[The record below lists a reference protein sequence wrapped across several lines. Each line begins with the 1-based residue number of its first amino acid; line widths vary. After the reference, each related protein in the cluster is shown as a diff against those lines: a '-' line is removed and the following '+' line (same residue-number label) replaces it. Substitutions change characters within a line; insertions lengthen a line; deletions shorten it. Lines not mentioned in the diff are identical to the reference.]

1 MQTIQRQ
8 DREKNVKSIFNNEFR
23 LATKAHTHTSNGA
36 KLRKRFFANGVFI
49 DGKKMAINKFAM
61 RNRFQVIKIQLRYRN
76 IWFTMFGYSDITN
89 NIRNSSFSPLIS
101 YPYLPMLL
109 NQGHSCFYSN
119 FKCREI
125 KSANKL
131 FFWWNRIQIRNLL
144 ITYHHLR
151 KKPAI
156 FNLRKNCRK
165 FVLFHHS
172 LKCSTRKFEFNW
184 NLRKNRHFSTVLFQ
198 SVNNHKLIG
207 FFLILFLS
215 FPWVWVLVWVWV

>member
-1 MQTIQRQ
+1 
-8 DREKNVKSIFNNEFR
+8 
-23 LATKAHTHTSNGA
+23 
-36 KLRKRFFANGVFI
+36 
-49 DGKKMAINKFAM
+49 
-61 RNRFQVIKIQLRYRN
+61 
-76 IWFTMFGYSDITN
+76 
-89 NIRNSSFSPLIS
+89 
-101 YPYLPMLL
+101 MLL

-144 ITYHHLR
+144 ITYHQLW

-207 FFLILFLS
+207 FRLDSISIFLLSLSLSLSLSLIFEIWFLIFFPSMRFGTYFLS
-215 FPWVWVLVWVWV
+215 G